1 MQNNQF
7 LLYGANGYT
16 GNLIAKMAADYGLT
30 PVLAGRNEK
39 ALQQM
44 AASLQL
50 EYRVIDLNQTELLIN
65 TLQTYGL
72 VLHAA
77 GPFAH
82 TAQKMMQACIAA
94 KAHYLD
100 ITGEIGVFEMAK
112 SMDAA
117 AKAAGIMLMSGTGF
131 DVVPT
136 DCMALFLKQQMPD
149 ARFLKL
155 AFATV
160 GGQLSHGTA
169 MTMAEGMGAGG
180 AVREEGRIVK
190 KPLGHKG
197 MWVNFGAKDLFT
209 MTIPWGDISTAY
221 TTTGIPNIETYTV
234 VSPKVFKWLKWQD
247 WFNWLLRTDFARN
260 YYRKKINRKPSGPD
274 DAARVRAKSMVWG
287 EVENAS
293 GQKRAARLS
302 GPEGYTLTA
311 HSSLII
317 TAKIISGNF
326 KPGYQTPAACYG
338 ADLVL
343 EIPGVRR
350 ELL

>member
-16 GNLIAKMAADYGLT
+16 GKLIAKMAAAYGLK
-30 PVLAGRNEK
+30 PVLAGRNK
-39 ALQQM
+39 AALQQM
-44 AASLQL
+44 AESLQL
-50 EYRVIDLNQTELLIN
+50 EYQVIDLDQTNLLVDA
-65 TLQTYGL
+65 LKAYGL

-94 KAHYLD
+94 QAHYLD
-100 ITGEIGVFEMAK
+100 ITGEIEVFEAAK

-136 DCMALFLKQQMPD
+136 DCLALFLKQQLPD

-155 AFATV
+155 AFGTV
-160 GGQLSHGTA
+160 GGKLSHGTA
-169 MTMAEGMGAGG
+169 MTMAEGMGDGG

-197 MWVNFGAKDLFT
+197 MRVNFGAKELFV

-234 VSPKVFKWLKWQD
+234 VSPKVFKWLKWQGM
-247 WFNWLLRTDFARN
+247 FNWLLRTNLVRN
-260 YYRKKINRKPSGPD
+260 YYKRKIKSRPAGPD
-274 DAARVRAKSMVWG
+274 DAARARAKSMVWG
-287 EVENAS
+287 EVENAM
-293 GQKRAARLS
+293 GQKASARLT
-302 GPEGYTLTA
+302 GPEGYSLTA

-317 TAKIISGNF
+317 AAKIISGNF
-326 KPGYQTPAACYG
+326 KPGYHTPAACYG

-343 EIPGVRR
+343 EIPGVHR

>member
-1 MQNNQF
+1 MQKQF

-16 GNLIAKMAADYGLT
+16 GRLIAKMAADYGLT
-30 PVLAGRNEK
+30 PVLAGRNEA

-50 EYRVIDLNQTELLIN
+50 DYRVIDLDQTDLLVD
-65 TLQTYGL
+65 TLKTYGL

-117 AKAAGIMLMSGTGF
+117 AKSAGIMLMSGTGF

-136 DCMALFLKQQMPD
+136 DCMALFLKQQLPD

-155 AFATV
+155 AFGTV
-160 GGQLSHGTA
+160 GGKISHGTA
-169 MTMAEGMGAGG
+169 MTMAEGMGEGG
-180 AVREEGRIVK
+180 AVREEGMIVK

-197 MWVNFGAKDLFT
+197 MRVNFGAKDLFV

-234 VSPKVFKWLKWQD
+234 VSPKVFKWLKWQG
-247 WFNWLLRTDFARN
+247 WFNWFLRTNFARN
-260 YYRKKINRKPSGPD
+260 YYRKKINRKPAGPD
-274 DAARVRAKSMVWG
+274 DAARARAKSMVWG

-293 GQKRAARLS
+293 GQKKAARLS

-343 EIPGVRR
+343 EIPGVHR

>member
-1 MQNNQF
+1 MQNHQF

-16 GNLIAKMAADYGLT
+16 GRLIAKMAAAYNLT
-30 PVLAGRNEK
+30 PVLAGRNEADLK
-39 ALQQM
+39 QM
-44 AASLQL
+44 AATMQLQ
-50 EYRVIDLNQTELLIN
+50 YKVINLD
-65 TLQTYGL
+65 QTYLLVEALKEHQL

-77 GPFAH
+77 GPFQH
-82 TAQKMMQACIAA
+82 TARQMMNACIAA

-100 ITGEIGVFEMAK
+100 ITGEISVFELAK

-117 AKAAGIMLMSGTGF
+117 AREAGIMLMSGGGF

-136 DCMALFLKQQMPD
+136 DCMALFLKNQLPD

-155 AFATV
+155 VFATV
-160 GGQLSHGTA
+160 GGKLSHGTA

-180 AVREEGRIVK
+180 AVRENGRIVK

-197 MWVNFGAKDLFT
+197 IRVNFGAKDLFA

-234 VSPKVFKWLKWQD
+234 VSPKVFRWLKWQGL
-247 WFNWLLRTDFARN
+247 FNWLLRTAFARN
-260 YYRKKINRKPSGPD
+260 YYRKKIKRKPAGPD
-274 DAARVRAKSMVWG
+274 DAARARARSMVWG
-287 EVENAS
+287 EAENTK
-293 GQKRAARLS
+293 GQKATARLS

-317 TAKIISGNF
+317 AAKIISGNF